1 MIHTAS
7 GTISDMQP
15 LRRPAV
21 AVTAPIVAATI
32 AVVGAVLAAW
42 ARAGGTGGPLAAVS
56 LPATIVL
63 IAVAGCVLALARPD
77 NRVGS
82 IMVAAAMAEK
92 SRRRL
97 LEGFQS

>member
-32 AVVGAVLAAW
+32 AVAGAVLAAW

-63 IAVAGCVLALARPD
+63 IAAAGCVLALARPD

-82 IMVAAAMAEK
+82 IMVAAAADGL
-92 SRRRL
+92 RRTGR
-97 LEGFQS
+97 